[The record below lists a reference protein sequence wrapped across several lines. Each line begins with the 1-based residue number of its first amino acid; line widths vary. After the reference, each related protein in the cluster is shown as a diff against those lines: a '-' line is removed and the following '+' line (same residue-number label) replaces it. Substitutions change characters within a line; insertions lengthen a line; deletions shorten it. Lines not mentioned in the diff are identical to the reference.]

1 MVALWQ
7 ANDGIICGELRPNS
21 YMLIDEC
28 EKGEQMNFWTKIR
41 DDLQKGVGEGIAMVK
56 EGASVVKKKAEE
68 LTGDG
73 KRRYQLYELKTKVH
87 KEISELGGT
96 VYELSEK
103 VKNPMLNKKVKAIK
117 AGIKKLEMQIQKLEG
132 KAEATPVK
140 ATPRK
145 KPVSKAKETLKKSA
159 K

>member
-1 MVALWQ
+1 
-7 ANDGIICGELRPNS
+7 
-21 YMLIDEC
+21 
-28 EKGEQMNFWTKIR
+28 MNFWTKIR

-103 VKNPMLNKKVKAIK
+103 VKNPMLNNKAKAIK
-117 AGIKKLEMQIQKLEG
+117 ARIKRLETQIQKLEG
-132 KAEATPVK
+132 NPEAKPAKTSPG
-140 ATPRK
+140 K
-145 KPVSKAKETLKKSA
+145 KPVKKAKATLKKTA
-159 K
+159 I

>member
-1 MVALWQ
+1 
-7 ANDGIICGELRPNS
+7 
-21 YMLIDEC
+21 
-28 EKGEQMNFWTKIR
+28 MNFWTKVR
-41 DDLQKGVGEGIAMVK
+41 DDLQKGVGEGIAFVK
-56 EGASVVKKKAEE
+56 EGASVVKKKAEG
-68 LTGDG
+68 LTGEG
-73 KRRYQLYELKTKVH
+73 KRLYQLYELKTKVH

-132 KAEATPVK
+132 KPEAKPVK

-145 KPVSKAKETLKKSA
+145 KPVSKAKETLKKTA